1 MLDISRRVLLAAALG
16 AIAVEAAAA
25 ETRVALRGY
34 DPVAY
39 FTEGQP
45 QKGVP
50 EYTASFDDTMYWFK
64 NAKHRDMFVANPD
77 RYAPQYNGY
86 CTIMVSRGTK
96 YEADPEAW
104 TIAENRLYVFGAK
117 SGVDVFKEQM
127 GSAIANANA
136 NWHATLHKQ

>member
-1 MLDISRRVLLAAALG
+1 MLDLSRRVLLAAALG
-16 AIAVEAAAA
+16 AIAVGAAAA

-34 DPVAY
+34 DPVTY

-64 NAKHRDMFVANPD
+64 NAKNRDMFVANPD

-86 CTIMVSRGTK
+86 CTIMVSRGIK

-104 TIAENRLYVFGAK
+104 TIAENRLYVFAAK
-117 SGVDVFKEQM
+117 SGVDVFKEQT